1 MINLKNIKQASEV
14 LRPIIHNT
22 PLVFSYALS
31 EITGSNS
38 YLKLENLQR
47 TGSFKIRGSY
57 NKLHRI
63 RNNTKKVLAASAGNH
78 AQGVALAA
86 KLLGLNATVVMP
98 EGTPINKIVAVKKY
112 GAEVILHGDNFD
124 ESLKYAQL
132 IEKKSKATLIS
143 AFNDIDVI
151 CGQGTIGLEIAN
163 SLSEVDYVL
172 VPVGGGG
179 LISGVSVALKEIN
192 PKIKIIG
199 VEAKNVPSM
208 SVSLKNKEILEPKTT
223 KTIAD
228 GIAVIR
234 VGDITFDIV
243 QKYVDDVITVSEKE
257 IEEAL
262 MILASKKRMIVEG
275 AGAVGLSGL
284 LKRKKRF
291 KNKNTAV
298 VISGGNIDIN
308 VLTKIIDRG
317 LQKDGRIVKLEI
329 ELPDVPGA
337 LGELSTLFGEL
348 RANIVEIYHD
358 RLSTDLPLDRA
369 YVQVTLETRSFEHQ
383 EEVLGVLK
391 KKNYKPQIIGK
402 KF

>member
-1 MINLKNIKQASEV
+1 MISLKNIKLASEV
-14 LRPIIHNT
+14 LKPVIHDT
-22 PLVFSYALS
+22 PLVFSYELS

-57 NKLHRI
+57 NKLYKI
-63 RNNTKKVLAASAGNH
+63 RNHTKNVIAASAGNH
-78 AQGVALAA
+78 AQGVALASQ
-86 KLLGLNATVVMP
+86 LLGLNATVVMP
-98 EGTPINKIVAVKKY
+98 EGTPINKMVAVKKH

-124 ESLKYAQL
+124 ESLKYARL

-151 CGQGTIGLEIAN
+151 CGQGTIGLELTNALKEI
-163 SLSEVDYVL
+163 DYVL

-179 LISGVSVALKEIN
+179 LISGVSIALKEIN

-208 SVSLKNKEILEPKTT
+208 SVSLKNKKIVEPKTT
-223 KTIAD
+223 NTIAD
-228 GIAVIR
+228 GIAVKR
-234 VGDITFDIV
+234 VGEITFDIV
-243 QKYVDDVITVSEKE
+243 QKYVDDFITVSEKE

-262 MILASKKRMIVEG
+262 MILASKKRLIVEG

-284 LKRKKRF
+284 LKRKKKF
-291 KNKNTAV
+291 KNKNTV
-298 VISGGNIDIN
+298 IIISGGNIDIN

-317 LQKDGRIVKLEI
+317 LQKEGRIVKLEI
-329 ELPDVPGA
+329 ELPDIPGA
-337 LGELSTLFGEL
+337 LGELSTLLGEL

-383 EEVLGVLK
+383 EDVLQSLEK
-391 KKNYKPQIIGK
+391 RNYKPQIIGK